1 MNPTNDPLDQKI
13 DDLLHSRPLR
23 ADAAFKARILEATA
37 REPLL
42 APVRR
47 SARLMAC
54 LKFALPMAAAIAVAA
69 LILNQ
74 TTDDPGLAQQPAV
87 PSVIAAEE
95 IFLLEA
101 GLEGLASLDT
111 GDVPTSGLLHTF
123 EILYLEI

>member
-1 MNPTNDPLDQKI
+1 MNPTDDPLDQKI

-37 REPLL
+37 REPLP
-42 APVRR
+42 ARR
-47 SARLMAC
+47 PARLMAY

-69 LILNQ
+69 LFLNQ

-87 PSVIAAEE
+87 PSVIEAEE

-111 GDVPTSGLLHTF
+111 GDVPTSDLLHTF
-123 EILYLEI
+123 EILYLEM